1 MRKRLL
7 YCGAFATV
15 LAAGMTSCQS
25 DEPVNVNQDGRVIFS
40 ATLADAPRTRAI
52 ADGASAKNL
61 ACIVYDDK
69 GVLVTRENVTVADN
83 QQANVEL
90 KLLKDRTY
98 DIVFFAYPDN
108 GVYDVN
114 ENTGKVTIDYA
125 KMNAVVE
132 TTTDAGTVK
141 KVADGDCFY
150 LFVDDYIGGSSSEE
164 NVMLTRPVAQ
174 VNFGTDDLTGVAII
188 DKTYPDGVFTQVT
201 LDAFTT
207 LDLKTGEAEGET
219 KAVNFPLTEAAA
231 FAGETFPVKEDTYK
245 YVGMAYVL
253 VPVDG
258 SVSDLQIG
266 AFNGNA
272 SPSVSAVKVPNAPLK
287 RNFRTNIFGSLLTK
301 SSNWNININDQWD
314 GSSNITGVPS
324 DETIA
329 KGGYVAVTGKTEAIT
344 IPANLEQPLT
354 LSISGEVGKLNIGAS
369 DKPVTIIV
377 AKDVKYPSFS
387 FTAGAEIDGLTI
399 IGDPTSSEGT
409 PDFGFFYDNTLAKPA
424 KMKNVTFQGVHF
436 KDYGFNNQY
445 SFGVENLV
453 VDGCVFENL
462 KHPAVGTQLTG
473 GNTNNEHNV
482 NVTVKNCTMTFA
494 DDVDASANGLY
505 LNDMEG
511 EVVVTGNKINNR
523 PGYCGIQIV
532 QRAGSTANVTVT
544 DNKVAD
550 SRKDAIKVDAVSGNI
565 VVTGN
570 NVHSLE
576 NCIRIKNSANGN
588 NITVNGN
595 TVDMQNCIDFNGTE
609 PCGILIVNAAENAD
623 AALVTVKENTLLN
636 SNGHGFSLVRVN
648 TAEGSDTENP
658 FKN

>member
-25 DEPVNVNQDGRVIFS
+25 DEPVNVNQDGRVVFS
-40 ATLADAPRTRAI
+40 ATLADAPQTRAI

-114 ENTGKVTIDYA
+114 EKTGKVTIDYS

-132 TTTDAGTVK
+132 TTTEAGTVK

-150 LFVDDYIGGSSSEE
+150 FFVDDYVGGSSSEE
-164 NVMLTRPVAQ
+164 NVTLTRPVAQ

-188 DKTYPDGVFTQVT
+188 DKAYPDGVFTQVT

-231 FAGETFPVKEDTYK
+231 FDGETFPVKEDTYK

-301 SSNWNININDQWD
+301 SSNWNININDKWD

-409 PDFGFFYDNTLAKPA
+409 PDFGFYHNESLSRPA
-424 KMKNVTFQGVHF
+424 KMTNVTFQGVHF

-453 VDGCVFENL
+453 IDGCVFENL
-462 KHPAVGTQLTG
+462 KYPAVGTYMTSAS
-473 GNTNNEHNV
+473 TDHHHNK
-482 NVTVKNCTMTFA
+482 NITIKNCTVNFSSEVVSTT
-494 DDVDASANGLY
+494 NGLY
-505 LNDMEG
+505 LLDMEG
-511 EVVVTGNKINNR
+511 EVVVTGNTVNS
-523 PGYCGIQIV
+523 PGYCGMRIS
-532 QRAGSTANVTVT
+532 QRKGYQANFTVT
-544 DNKVAD
+544 NNTVSAP
-550 SRKDAIKVDAVSGNI
+550 KDGIKFEDVTGTLT
-565 VVTGN
+565 VTGN
-570 NVHSLE
+570 KVHAVE
-576 NCIRIKNSANGN
+576 NGIRFKNSASSNSITATGN
-588 NITVNGN
+588 II
-595 TVDMQNCIDFNGTE
+595 DMGGCKEFDGTE
-609 PCGILIVNAAENAD
+609 PCGIIIVNDVENAD
-623 AALVTVKENTLLN
+623 AALVTVTENTLLN
-636 SNGHGFSLVRVN
+636 GNGHGFSLVRVK
-648 TAEGSDTENP
+648 TAEGSDTANP

>member
-114 ENTGKVTIDYA
+114 ENTGKVTIDYTR
-125 KMNAVVE
+125 MNAVVE
-132 TTTDAGTVK
+132 TTTEAGTVK
-141 KVADGDCFY
+141 KVTDGDCFY
-150 LFVDDYIGGSSSEE
+150 LFVDDYVGGSSSEE
-164 NVMLTRPVAQ
+164 NVTLTRPVAQ

-231 FAGETFPVKEDTYK
+231 FADETFPVKEDTYK

-301 SSNWNININDQWD
+301 SSNWNININDKWD

-409 PDFGFFYDNTLAKPA
+409 PDFGFFYDNTLSKPA

-436 KDYGFNNQY
+436 KEYGFNNQY

-473 GNTNNEHNV
+473 GSTNNEHNV

-494 DDVDASANGLY
+494 DDVDATANGLY

-532 QRAGSTANVTVT
+532 QRAGSKANVTVT
-544 DNKVAD
+544 DNKIAD

-570 NVHSLE
+570 NVHSME

-595 TVDMQNCIDFNGTE
+595 TVDMQNCIDFDGTE